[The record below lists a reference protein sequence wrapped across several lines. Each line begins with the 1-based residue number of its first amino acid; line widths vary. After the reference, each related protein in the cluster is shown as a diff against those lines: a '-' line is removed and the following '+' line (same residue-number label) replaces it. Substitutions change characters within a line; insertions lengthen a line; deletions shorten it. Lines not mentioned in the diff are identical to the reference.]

1 MTPPITAAYDTVNF
15 SEVALSTVELN
26 AVSESII
33 TLVGT
38 EDLFSSTPPTFT
50 LVPEVVIPLDEV
62 SEAIQASTE
71 TGLNIDDYSV
81 SAEGMWD
88 YVFFQAR
95 WSWTFADVWNG
106 DDVFKGDPQPPLPSG

>member
-38 EDLFSSTPPTFT
+38 EDLFSPTLTFT

-71 TGLNIDDYSV
+71 TGLNVDDYSV
-81 SAEGMWD
+81 SAAGMWD
-88 YVFFQAR
+88 WVFALLAWKNIGNT
-95 WSWTFADVWNG
+95 WSGSWQV
-106 DDVFKGDPQPPLPSG
+106 PQPYPPSG